1 MPLIDAPSWGVF
13 SLLTGPT
20 ALAVLAVIVGAWRRW
35 WSLPAAVLAANLTSY
50 VLKRLIGRERPP
62 AEQWLVEASNYSL
75 PSGHATGAAAFAM
88 ALTLIIGWRAWSL
101 LAWVGGSGDRSLAPG
116 VGCPLGG
123 RRSHG
128 LDSRGDCGDCHVVD
142 FLKVN
147 SR

>member
-20 ALAVLAVIVGAWRRW
+20 ALAVLAV
-35 WSLPAAVLAANLTSY
+35 LAANLTSH

-88 ALTLIIGWRAWSL
+88 ALTLIIGWVGALVIGLSRLALGVHWVEDVLTGWILGVIVATVTWWISL
-101 LAWVGGSGDRSLAPG
+101 KLTPG
-116 VGCPLGG
+116 KRL
-123 RRSHG
+123 
-128 LDSRGDCGDCHVVD
+128 
-142 FLKVN
+142 
-147 SR
+147 